1 MSKKIKVCSE
11 HQAEQ
16 VTPLIWTFAFIG
28 AEYWCPYCGNTSG
41 MLGAGE
47 DIDATPELVKLLTD
61 YKKRSKQYLR
71 GNALKVC
78 SKTKYKGK
86 WIKPSELP
94 SRSKAFWHNKSLSW
108 EYEVKQ

>member
-1 MSKKIKVCSE
+1 MSKEIKVCSD
-11 HQAEQ
+11 HQEEQ
-16 VTPLIWTFAFIG
+16 VTPLIWTSAFIG

-41 MLGAGE
+41 VLGAG
-47 DIDATPELVKLLTD
+47 DNVDSTPELVNLLNA

-78 SKTKYKGK
+78 AMTKYKGK

-94 SRSKAFWHNKSLSW
+94 ARSKAFWHNKSLLW
-108 EYEVKQ
+108 EYEVK